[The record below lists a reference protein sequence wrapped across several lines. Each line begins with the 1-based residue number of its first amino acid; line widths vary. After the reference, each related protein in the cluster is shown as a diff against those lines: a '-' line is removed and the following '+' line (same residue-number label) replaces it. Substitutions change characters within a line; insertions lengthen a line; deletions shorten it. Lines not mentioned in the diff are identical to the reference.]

1 MSILKAG
8 QKLASYFGRGSTG
21 RKIAS
26 SAGMDAAVGIGFE
39 QILPRALGTTPE
51 ATIPESV
58 IRQGVASAVGTPF
71 SMGLQKLGVPGSVSN
86 LAGQIAGQPFGQAAA
101 QAILPG
107 NQAYPLGID
116 PEPAEAGH
124 ANYGQLMAA
133 QNVEAAQERLRYER
147 ALSLAYARNYKA
159 PSFIQHNTYS
169 DPIKETEN
177 TLMKVFGRSTPYG

>member
-8 QKLASYFGRGSTG
+8 QKLASYFGRGSAG

-26 SAGMDAAVGIGFE
+26 SAGMDAAVGIGLE
-39 QILPRALGTTPE
+39 QLLPRALGTTPE

-124 ANYGQLMAA
+124 ANYGQLMAT

-147 ALSLAYARNYKA
+147 ALSLAYARNYKE
-159 PSFIQHNTYS
+159 PSFIQHSTSS
-169 DPIKETEN
+169 DPTQSVRDIIN
-177 TLMKVFGRSTPYG
+177 TGFGDSKSYG